1 MYKKLITNKG
11 FTLLELVVV
20 IAVVAILAVAVAPN
34 FLGQIEQSHV
44 SKTLND
50 YDTLKKAVLIY
61 HADTAS
67 HPSTSDDLLINPG
80 LSTWQGPYL
89 DRIPPR
95 VEYTNDGTGNIYLT
109 FTGLSASV
117 ASTSVTHLGDL
128 AALTD
133 EGFVAQL
140 VGNLPLIIPAG
151 YIPIATISDLE
162 SIGSGTP
169 HLFAA
174 DTSVAI
180 ETEGAMDS
188 NYIMVMDIDLDGANL
203 EPIGYGPETDYT
215 LFTGIFDGNNHK
227 IYNGEINY
235 PNDEYIGLFA
245 HAATPAEIKNLGI
258 ENVTITGR
266 MIIGGLVGYI
276 DGVNITNCYTTG
288 TVTST
293 EPDAYFLHA
302 GGLVG
307 QTNNSSIII
316 DSYSTSDIIGGDVG
330 GDGSSGIGGLVG
342 RLSGNSVINNC
353 YATGNVTIISPGG
366 GYAGG
371 LVGLNTGSQIN
382 NSHATGNVEGQYGDI
397 GGLVGNHNSYAY
409 INNSYSTGNV
419 TGAFSVGGLVG
430 SVEMISH
437 ITNSYSMSNVTGET
451 EVGGLVGN
459 TKAWQNTIT
468 NCYAVGSVTGNSDV
482 GGLLGTDAIGGSQI
496 TNSYYNT
503 QTSGQTDDDRGLPRT
518 TDQLHQGYEN
528 SIIAGDPVYTDW
540 DPTIWQFTPTNAYPT
555 LR

>member
-1 MYKKLITNKG
+1 MYKKLIPNKG

-34 FLGQIEQSHV
+34 FLGQIERSHV

-67 HPSTSDDLLINPG
+67 YPSTSDDLLTNPG
-80 LSTWQGPYL
+80 HSTWQGPYV

-95 VEYTNDGTGNIYLT
+95 VEYTNDLQGNIYLS
-109 FTGLSASV
+109 FTGLSSSV
-117 ASTSVTHLGDL
+117 ASTTVTHLGDL
-128 AALTD
+128 ATLTD
-133 EGFVAQL
+133 EGFDARL
-140 VGNLPLIIPAG
+140 VGNLPIIIPAG

-188 NYIMVMDIDLDGANL
+188 NYIMVMDIDLDGANF
-203 EPIGYGPETDYT
+203 EPIGYGPGTGYT

-235 PNDEYIGLFA
+235 PNDDYIGLFA
-245 HAATPAEIKNLGI
+245 HADAPAEIKNLGI

-266 MIIGGLVGYI
+266 RIIGGLVGRI
-276 DGVNITNCYTTG
+276 NGVNITNCYTTG
-288 TVTST
+288 LITGPGFDGALSM
-293 EPDAYFLHA
+293 

-307 QTNNSSIII
+307 TTGFTPNIIV
-316 DSYSTSDIIGGDVG
+316 DSYSTSDIIGGDAGG
-330 GDGSSGIGGLVG
+330 GDVAFVGGLVG
-342 RLSGNSVINNC
+342 RISGSSSEINNC
-353 YATGNVTIISPGG
+353 YATGNITILSSRGEFI
-366 GYAGG
+366 GG
-371 LVGLNTGSQIN
+371 LVGAAGGQIN
-382 NSHATGNVEGQYGDI
+382 NSHATGDVEGWGGV
-397 GGLVGNHNSYAY
+397 GGLVGVQETNVY
-409 INNSYSTGNV
+409 INTSYSTGNV
-419 TGAFSVGGLVG
+419 TGVFDVGGLIG
-430 SVEMISH
+430 EMSWYSY

-451 EVGGLVGN
+451 GVGGLVGN
-459 TKAWQNTIT
+459 TIEQQNTIT
-468 NCYAVGSVTGNSDV
+468 NCYAMGSVIGNSDV
-482 GGLLGTDAIGGSQI
+482 GGLLGADAIGGSQI
-496 TNSYYNT
+496 INSYYDT
-503 QTSGQTDDDRGLPRT
+503 QTSGQTDDRGLPRT

-540 DPTIWQFTPTNAYPT
+540 DPTIWQFTPTDAYPT